1 MSGRSPS
8 VKKIWLV
15 LASTPSEATFDTA
28 PHAPQQTM
36 VKSENASQRG
46 KPARVAAELRSDAG
60 GGGTICAPGFA
71 QYTRERPGHENSL
84 SCPGFHRQS
93 LSLRYC
99 NPSAAAHAGA
109 D

>member
-36 VKSENASQRG
+36 VRSENASQRG
-46 KPARVAAELRSDAG
+46 NPARVAAELRSDAD
-60 GGGTICAPGFA
+60 GGGTISTPGPPVY
-71 QYTRERPGHENSL
+71 QGREARSGSDL
-84 SCPGFHRQS
+84 SGSVVSTLIALCWRMSF
-93 LSLRYC
+93 
-99 NPSAAAHAGA
+99 
-109 D
+109 

>member
-46 KPARVAAELRSDAG
+46 NPARVAAELRSDAE
-60 GGGTICAPGFA
+60 GGGTICTPGFA
-71 QYTRERPGHENSL
+71 QYNRT
-84 SCPGFHRQS
+84 
-93 LSLRYC
+93 
-99 NPSAAAHAGA
+99 A
-109 D
+109 